1 VIDGESKFP
10 VIDYAK
16 LTFMHLSEFLAHVKF
31 FRIAQCIHYK
41 NLPAAYTLRYD
52 TTESLTWAQSLK
64 S

>member
-31 FRIAQCIHYK
+31 FVLHSVYTTKICQQD
-41 NLPAAYTLRYD
+41 TLRYD
-52 TTESLTWAQSLK
+52 TIDDFNVGSKA
-64 S
+64 